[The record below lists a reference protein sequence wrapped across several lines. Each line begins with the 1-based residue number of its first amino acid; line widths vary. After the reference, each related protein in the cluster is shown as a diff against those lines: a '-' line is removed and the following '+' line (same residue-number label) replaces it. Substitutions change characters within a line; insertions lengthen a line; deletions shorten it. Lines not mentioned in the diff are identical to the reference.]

1 MGSNTLE
8 SRDAEENAQ
17 QFEKKKTKTKTKT
30 NNVTTS
36 RAITRTHAIIVE
48 FLRVLDAK
56 KKVVEILF
64 SDSLSFIIL

>member
-17 QFEKKKTKTKTKT
+17 QFEKKKNKNKQRYYQSRDNTYTRH
-30 NNVTTS
+30 NSWVSTS
-36 RAITRTHAIIVE
+36 
-48 FLRVLDAK
+48 VLDAK

>member
-17 QFEKKKTKTKTKT
+17 QFEKKNKNKNKNKQRYYQSRDNTYTRH
-30 NNVTTS
+30 NSWVSTS
-36 RAITRTHAIIVE
+36 
-48 FLRVLDAK
+48 
-56 KKVVEILF
+56 KVVEILF